1 MEVLNLPAFEPRIRK
16 GKGRFE
22 EIWDPFRKKFVE
34 LTPEEWVRQHILHFL
49 TQHRGY
55 PLSLIRV
62 EAALTYNRLKKRSDV
77 VAYSSQGIP
86 LLLVECKA
94 PQVELTQNVFDQVAM
109 YNVTFSGRYLLVTNG
124 MKHLACEIDH
134 LNKKWKFL
142 PDIPHYSD
150 ICTLNHE
157 LP

>member
-1 MEVLNLPAFEPRIRK
+1 MEVLNLPAFEPRIRN
-16 GKGRFE
+16 GKGRFD
-22 EIWDPFRKKFVE
+22 EIWDPLRKKFVA
-34 LTPEEWVRQHILHFL
+34 LTPEEWVRQHILNFL

-55 PLSLIRV
+55 PSSLIRV
-62 EAALTYNRLKKRSDV
+62 EAALTYNRMKKRSDV
-77 VAYSSQGIP
+77 VAYSSQGNP

-94 PQVELTQNVFDQVAM
+94 PQVELNQSVFDQVAM
-109 YNVTFSGRYLLVTNG
+109 YNVTFSGRCLLVTNG

-134 LNKKWKFL
+134 QNKKWKFL